1 MSSSSSSLAQDAI
14 AAAPDA
20 AAVVAA
26 AGLEYKRARS
36 DLRNKRYRN
45 ADEQEIA
52 AAEKRLKQAV
62 VAKLSAAKTRKLDS
76 ILGVQAKIAEDTTE
90 IRNTTNAMLGL
101 MTGAVMTKSDG
112 MTVAQERQKIQN
124 QKDMLNMRMRQLRAA
139 KPGADA
145 KAILQETEAA
155 QEAQLNAQVAAE
167 DELKTLQTDVETAKT
182 AMKDALKQ
190 LQIATNHMN
199 RTMKPL
205 LKEAQGN
212 LTQAKKNLKTAESK
226 QGNALEL
233 EQLSKNVENA
243 EAALQKLKEALVTEC
258 DAVAATNAALTDAKT
273 NHTNKAFDLELK
285 KQALEKRLSELG
297 LAKKPRGKRGDAASA
312 PASAGAPMVGEDIE

>member
-14 AAAPDA
+14 AASRAA

-26 AGLEYKRARS
+26 VELEYKRARS

-90 IRNTTNAMLGL
+90 IRNTTNEMLGL

-167 DELKTLQTDVETAKT
+167 EELKTLQTDVETAKT

-190 LQIATNHMN
+190 LQIATN
-199 RTMKPL
+199 RTYFGS
-205 LKEAQGN
+205 QIY
-212 LTQAKKNLKTAESK
+212 
-226 QGNALEL
+226 
-233 EQLSKNVENA
+233 
-243 EAALQKLKEALVTEC
+243 
-258 DAVAATNAALTDAKT
+258 
-273 NHTNKAFDLELK
+273 FFF
-285 KQALEKRLSELG
+285 
-297 LAKKPRGKRGDAASA
+297 
-312 PASAGAPMVGEDIE
+312 